1 MTTDYRPPTTDNR
14 RRAIDNALRVTFSRK
29 GGSINVATVEVNN
42 LAMTYRAPG
51 RAAGLR
57 AALSSLFH
65 RSYREVQAVRAI
77 SFELAA
83 GELVGFIG
91 PNGAGKTT
99 TLKLLSGVLH
109 PTAGTAQVLGH
120 RPWRR
125 ERHFLR
131 QIAMIRGSRP
141 LAAPIELTVLDAL
154 RFQQLVYEVAD
165 QEFKRNLAELVE
177 MLELQPLL
185 ARQLRALSL
194 GERMRAGL
202 AWSLLYRPRVLFL
215 DEPTLGLDVSAVTMM
230 RRFIADYSRHTG
242 ATILLTSHYMADVE
256 ALCKRIILIDKGVLA
271 YDGALAGLAM
281 RLAPYKLLKIAVS
294 GAAPEW
300 ERFGEVIAAEGP
312 VASLRIPRA
321 QVPAVTAQLLA
332 ELDVTDLAVA
342 EPALEHVIE
351 QVYHEGA
358 AA

>member
-1 MTTDYRPPTTDNR
+1 
-14 RRAIDNALRVTFSRK
+14 
-29 GGSINVATVEVNN
+29 VAVVEVNH
-42 LAMTYRAPG
+42 LAMTYRAPV

-57 AALSSLFH
+57 AALASLFH
-65 RSYREVQAVRAI
+65 RIYREVQAVRAI

-109 PTAGTAQVLGH
+109 PTAGAAHVLGCT
-120 RPWRR
+120 PWRR
-125 ERHFLR
+125 DQRFLR

-141 LAAPIELTVLDAL
+141 LAAPAELTVLDAL
-154 RFQQLVYEVAD
+154 RFQQLVYEVPDA
-165 QEFKRNLAELVE
+165 EFKRNLAELVE
-177 MLELQPLL
+177 MLDLEPLL

-194 GERMRAGL
+194 GERMRSGL

-215 DEPTLGLDVSAVTMM
+215 DEPTLGLDVSAVAMM
-230 RRFIADYSRHTG
+230 RRFIADYSRQTG

-256 ALCKRIILIDKGVLA
+256 TLCKRIILINRGALA

-281 RLAPYKLLKIAVS
+281 RLAPYKLVKIAVT
-294 GAAPEW
+294 GAPPNW
-300 ERFGEVIAAEGP
+300 EQFGEVVAADGP
-312 VASLRIPRA
+312 AASLRVPRA
-321 QVPAVTAQLLA
+321 QVPTVTARLLA
-332 ELDVTDLAVA
+332 ELPVADLAVS

-351 QVYHEGA
+351 QVYREGA
-358 AA
+358 A